1 VLSII
6 SVIIDT
12 SYERVIFFMKMSLNF
27 WFVTVAVGG
36 ADLAGCKGFDICFGG
51 RRKFCRADY
60 SDLGM
65 KICYFGVCYF

>member
-1 VLSII
+1 
-6 SVIIDT
+6 
-12 SYERVIFFMKMSLNF
+12 MSLNF